1 MKRIFL
7 ISFLNIKGMVFKNI
21 IFLYLIPLSLLPI
34 LLHLLFIKFLKTLPF
49 PWLGF
54 LERKEDERRKRRKIR
69 EILILISRVLF
80 LFFLLIFLSSPFL
93 KRKFYPDLVIQDIS
107 ESTLIYK
114 DLFEKKMNKISKI
127 IGEDKIKKEKY
138 LDTKDK
144 KGTIFVIT
152 DGDLNFFKNIK
163 YSEEN
168 FLIFVPFEER
178 NDIGI
183 YEAEIK
189 GENIFIKIYSTKK
202 VSEANLKILFDD
214 VPFSF
219 TFEIKEGLN
228 DYVFPLKI
236 KDFEFLKIQVLP
248 NDFLPENNFYFISNP
263 KVNKYYRVFGQ
274 ISKYLKNLLD
284 VLGYKELREISDSVI
299 FIFYGIPE
307 EKEEF
312 NIFLNFMNFEK
323 PCILFLNK
331 ENFLDV
337 ELKKDIDIKIE
348 EEIVHFSKIFSIKKG
363 KVIFDYK
370 GVSYVSLFKNT
381 LIFGFLPEPSY
392 TDIIYLPS
400 FLKIFKEGIKYLKLD
415 LPFSLYIKKDTFI
428 YVGEKEIRVYDS
440 ERNFIKKEKLREGK
454 MFFDDLNYGTYVIK
468 NGKKIYINI
477 NFPKEEIGIRKVK
490 EEDIKDLLINSKI
503 YSLKEIE
510 NFLPIPLKNI
520 SIFLSIFFL
529 LMEIFLISLL

>member
-7 ISFLNIKGMVFKNI
+7 IFFLNIKGMVFKNI
-21 IFLYLIPLSLLPI
+21 IFLYLIPLSLLPV

-183 YEAEIK
+183 YDAEIK

-214 VPFSF
+214 IPFSF

-248 NDFLPENNFYFISNP
+248 NDFLLENNFYFISKP
-263 KVNKYYRVFGQ
+263 KVFKYYKSFGQ

-284 VLGYKELREISDSVI
+284 VLGYKELKGISDSVI
-299 FIFYGIPE
+299 FIFYGVPE

-312 NIFLNFMNFEK
+312 NVLLNFINSEK
-323 PCILFLNK
+323 PCILFLDK
-331 ENFLDV
+331 DFLNT
-337 ELKKDIDIKIE
+337 ELKKDINIKIGE
-348 EEIVHFSKIFSIKKG
+348 DIVHFSKIFDIKEG
-363 KVIFDYK
+363 RVIFDYK
-370 GVSYVSLFKNT
+370 GICYVSLLKNT
-381 LIFGFLPEPSY
+381 LIFGFLPETFY
-392 TDIIYLPS
+392 TDIVYLPS
-400 FLKIFKEGIKYLKLD
+400 FLKIFKEGINYLKLD
-415 LPFSLYIKKDTFI
+415 LPYSIYLKRDTFI
-428 YVGEKEIRVYDS
+428 YLDEKEIRIYDS
-440 ERNFIKKEKLREGK
+440 ERNFVKKEEIKEGK
-454 MFFDDLNYGTYVIK
+454 IFFNDLNYGSYVIQNK
-468 NGKKIYINI
+468 RKIYINI
-477 NFPKEEIGIRKVK
+477 NFPKEEIGIKKVK
-490 EEDIKDLLINSKI
+490 EEEIKDLLVNSKI
-503 YSLKEIE
+503 YSLEEIDK
-510 NFLPIPLKNI
+510 FLPIPLKNVSI
-520 SIFLSIFFL
+520 SLSIFFL
-529 LMEIFLISLL
+529 IIEILLISLL